1 MLSIKYFTVTLA
13 IKHEFYQI
21 IEFYCCSTSKINP
34 SWNKLYW
41 YSTLKSQILMIKQI
55 LQFPWL
61 DLIFIKTFF
70 WVKKIMSNRQ
80 VFFVNQKSKYITT
93 QTYFSLIFVNIKY
106 ICLNLLLL
114 GYFCTSAG
122 GKCTDS
128 IFSSSNLLNWKYWK
142 DFLKSS

>member
-13 IKHEFYQI
+13 VKHEFYQI
-21 IEFYCCSTSKINP
+21 IEFYCCSTGKINP

-122 GKCTDS
+122 GKCTDP
-128 IFSSSNLLNWKYWK
+128 IFHLQIS
-142 DFLKSS
+142 

>member
-21 IEFYCCSTSKINP
+21 IEFYCCSTGKINP

-122 GKCTDS
+122 GKCTDA